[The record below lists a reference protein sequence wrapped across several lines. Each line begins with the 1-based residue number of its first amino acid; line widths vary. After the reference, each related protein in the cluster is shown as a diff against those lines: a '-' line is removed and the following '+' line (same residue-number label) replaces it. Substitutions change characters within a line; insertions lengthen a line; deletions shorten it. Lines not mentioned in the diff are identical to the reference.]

1 MQDALGP
8 LPYILDSPT
17 RTPIDI
23 VRRSTDFHK
32 KETLPSQQPAS
43 SSMPPSSMPH
53 RNHRAETLPHGETS
67 IPTTSRPNL
76 ENVRAIRERNLHHA
90 RAQDLATTR
99 QRNPWSD
106 DDSTL
111 LHGHRFEIH
120 RNQQAHRD
128 KARNLKVDF
137 LLADTEEIK
146 VVARRR
152 NPHRK
157 EDDLDENGT
166 PINTRI

>member
-17 RTPIDI
+17 KTPIDI

-53 RNHRAETLPHGETS
+53 RSHRAATLPHGETS

-90 RAQDLATTR
+90 PLERAK
-99 QRNPWSD
+99 WSVID
-106 DDSTL
+106 RK
-111 LHGHRFEIH
+111 HGHRSEIH

-137 LLADTEEIK
+137 LLADTVLPSGLWLRSRGAGEK
-146 VVARRR
+146 GR
-152 NPHRK
+152 NQSGGR
-157 EDDLDENGT
+157 ETES
-166 PINTRI
+166 